1 MLVDILQSFSA
12 IIASVSPRKAEITA
26 YEKKQLERYTS
37 GSYHVAT
44 SDIDKELIEQITI
57 LSKRIGLSRPPK
69 VIIYENDHLF
79 AAHLRNDT
87 LIVAD
92 GLIKRLSSDERE
104 TVLAHELT
112 HSLQKISQ
120 LTLSIGGTALS
131 ILSATAI
138 TQRFVKT
145 DKPQDKTSIFKT
157 ALIFMLAYSGVKSL
171 VKIPFFALKRELEK
185 DADRGAVI
193 LTGKPDASIST
204 FEKYDIEDQKAET
217 GKSPKESLTFLK
229 QLYATHPTTQ
239 ERIAHVQQLKKQ
251 LEAGELKNSPPSRY
265 F

>member
-1 MLVDILQSFSA
+1 MLADILQLFSV
-12 IIASVSPRKAEITA
+12 IVASVSLRKAEVTS
-26 YEKKQLERYTS
+26 YEKQQLKRYTS

-44 SDIDKELIEQITI
+44 PNTDKEVVEQVTT
-57 LSKRIGLSRPPK
+57 LSKRIGLSNPPK
-69 VIIYENDHLF
+69 VIIYESPYLF
-79 AAHLRNDT
+79 AANLMNGT
-87 LIVAD
+87 FIVSD
-92 GLIKRLSSDERE
+92 GLIKSLSSDERE

-112 HSLQKISQ
+112 HSLQKITQ
-120 LTLSIGGTALS
+120 FALPIGGTALS
-131 ILSATAI
+131 IFGATAI

-193 LTGKPDASIST
+193 LTGKPDALISK
-204 FEKYDIEDQKAET
+204 FEKYEAECQKAET
-217 GKSPKESLTFLK
+217 GKSPKESSTFLK
-229 QLYATHPTTQ
+229 QLYANHPTTQ